1 MVWEK
6 WGEKFGGNNR
16 VCSKIIMEILLKR
29 KPPVESIARVVSNLV
44 LPEDQKQPLSVAL
57 DLTNTCQANCWFC
70 SHRDDLNEGGE
81 PEEARLMETLEI
93 IRQGCSI
100 LYLMGGEPTKSP
112 HLNRALEESQRL
124 GFDIVAVNTNAIDYS
139 EAILE
144 HANMLVVSLPSLDTA
159 KIAQTMGIDEMS
171 AQRIIH
177 NIRKYAE
184 NRDSSQTQMV
194 VNVVVTGQNIRDV
207 YAIANFCD
215 ELGILLNVA
224 PAIMPDGRPDKRL
237 VGNLE
242 YQQLIDD
249 LIADPRLMACSISYL
264 EVIRD
269 FKDFNCTPHASVR
282 VTKDG
287 YLVVPCDGVK
297 RSQLVDLNE
306 VGSLKEALTKGR
318 EAFGHFVPAEECADR
333 CHKTCYVEASFLN
346 SPSTVIDLI
355 KGWFKRRKFAEEPDG
370 EGRVE
375 DPVVMEVVAFIQ
387 PFLEDLHRY
396 DSVEVESWEDEHD
409 VFSERLSV
417 LSDEELNLLETYL
430 FEMVEFYELRFDEL
444 FTNLQKVA
452 AITGDLVNQFATRA
466 FPRIFKF
473 LENVSGKQIVSD
485 FTGSR
490 KLYRLN
496 DYLRRIRREVLHRN
510 EMIKMKYECWLI

>member
-29 KPPVESIARVVSNLV
+29 KPQVESVARVVSNLV
-44 LPEDQKQPLSVAL
+44 LPEDKKQPLSVAL
-57 DLTNTCQANCWFC
+57 DLTNACQANCWFC
-70 SHRDDLNEGGE
+70 SHKDDLNDGSE
-81 PEEARLMETLEI
+81 PEEARLMETLGI

-100 LYLMGGEPTKSP
+100 LYLMGGEPTRSP
-112 HLNRALEESQRL
+112 HLKRVLEKSENL

-144 HANMLVVSLPSLDTA
+144 HANMLVVSLPSLDPA

-207 YAIANFCD
+207 YEIANFCD

-224 PAIMPDGRPDKRL
+224 PAIMPNGRPDKRL
-237 VGNLE
+237 VGNPE

-287 YLVVPCDGVK
+287 YLVVPCDGVQK
-297 RSQLVDLNE
+297 PQLVDLNE
-306 VGSLKEALTKGR
+306 VGSLKKALAIGR
-318 EAFGHFVPAEECADR
+318 EAFGAFVPAEECADR
-333 CHKTCYVEASFLN
+333 CHKTCYVEASFLD
-346 SPSTVIDLI
+346 SPATVIDLI
-355 KGWFKRRKFAEEPDG
+355 KGWFRRRKFIEEPDDNG
-370 EGRVE
+370 QVE
-375 DPVVMEVVAFIQ
+375 DTVVAEVTAFIR
-387 PFLEDLHRY
+387 PFFEDLHRY
-396 DSVEVESWEDEHD
+396 DSVERGLWERQHD
-409 VFSERLSV
+409 IFSERLV
-417 LSDEELNLLETYL
+417 GLNDCELLFLESFMAEL
-430 FEMVEFYELRFDEL
+430 VEFYELRFDEL

-452 AITGDLVNQFATRA
+452 AITGDLVNQFVTRV

-473 LENVSGKQIVSD
+473 LENVSGQQIVSD

-490 KLYRLN
+490 KLYRLD
-496 DYLRRIRREVLHRN
+496 DYLKRIRKEMLRRD
-510 EMIKMKYECWLI
+510 EMIRGSMNVG